1 MRDAERNRQEPFMS
15 SVPDQSAVTSAPPAP
30 TGNYVQLAPGV
41 VAKIRNPI
49 AVVIFTIITLG
60 IYQVFWWYFTNR
72 ELADYGRARG
82 TNELGDSPTKSTLAL
97 FPGALVVVPAIW
109 TMVTT
114 FQRVQAAQRLNGQI
128 PINGWLG
135 VVIVVVISPV
145 LVGYMQSG
153 LNSAWKS
160 AGAAEPASVTA

>member
-1 MRDAERNRQEPFMS
+1 LGAAISVS
-15 SVPDQSAVTSAPPAP
+15 SPDPSTALASSLPP
-30 TGNYVQLAPGV
+30 NHVQLASGA

-49 AVVIFTIITLG
+49 LVVVFSFITLG
-60 IYQVFWWYFTNR
+60 IYQVFWWYYANR

-82 TNELGDSPTKSTLAL
+82 TNELGDNPTKSTLAL
-97 FPGALVVVPAIW
+97 FPGALIVVPAIW

-114 FQRVQAAQRLNGQI
+114 FKRVQAAQRLTGQM

-135 VVIVVVISPV
+135 LVIVLVISPV

-153 LNSAWKS
+153 LNSAWT
-160 AGAAEPASVTA
+160 AATSRAEQTA